1 MIIMELARARRARGC
16 ARSRA
21 RRTRTAGRRTAH
33 KAPQPRPRDDP
44 CEGAR
49 AHTGPTASLPA
60 PPWHLHSAP
69 PGNLCLSPRRRQD
82 RGSAARQ
89 YRSAERNRTLA
100 TGYTMTSPRCLLHAC
115 LVLCTLVSSVV
126 QAQVYCERRAG
137 YCTYDSSCQ
146 CEDTHYDGRYRK
158 MRWNADAGG
167 HCWACECAAGYKYHS
182 FSTLCV
188 ACPHG
193 EYQPT
198 DGARPSDCIDCPAG
212 KYQGSEASASCKDCM
227 AGTWNPDTRA
237 IGYSSIYNNGV
248 YCRSCDR
255 GRASSR
261 SGRSTN
267 CPRCPTGKSPPRYEY
282 PLFGI
287 LFSTGDSGI

>member
-1 MIIMELARARRARGC
+1 
-16 ARSRA
+16 
-21 RRTRTAGRRTAH
+21 
-33 KAPQPRPRDDP
+33 
-44 CEGAR
+44 
-49 AHTGPTASLPA
+49 
-60 PPWHLHSAP
+60 
-69 PGNLCLSPRRRQD
+69 
-82 RGSAARQ
+82 
-89 YRSAERNRTLA
+89 
-100 TGYTMTSPRCLLHAC
+100 MTSPRCLLHAC

-248 YCRSCDR
+248 YCRLCDR

-267 CPRCPTGKSPPRYEY
+267 CPRCPTGKYTYQSELPARYCRTCPSELSNSYEREVCPAPPPPPPHESGGTPVTAIVGVAAAIMVVVGACAIIA
-282 PLFGI
+282 PLFC
-287 LFSTGDSGI
+287 LECVTE